1 MSKNRDKKHTKQK
14 HDREAHHQEVVEKE
28 QSASERVLVETP
40 KGSSRL
46 RFMLNL
52 GLVIFLLLIF
62 SITGPMMSALTG
74 DGTSGEDVFVSW
86 KLPGGEQRTL
96 SIRDF
101 YIEKRNLKMLE
112 PLFPFLL
119 MAPDTKP
126 EDDENVARFLIME
139 DLARLAGV
147 SAAGEEMSEL
157 ILNLFGTSDNYRMF
171 VARQGRDVTPAM
183 FEAVLQRGLA
193 YRRYRSLMATAVGEV
208 DPEEVVVQWKET
220 NQEYRFQYVTLEAT
234 AFEEEA
240 KGQVPDVE
248 VLQDW
253 FDALP
258 TYQTREFN
266 TDESWGADL
275 AFFAIDAETLPQTL
289 LDRFPPVEGSDPEL
303 AARDYYNSLSYVRFV
318 RPEEEVDDESETDGT
333 ETDGTDTDASETDD
347 PDAGEPDAPAEET
360 DPEGDAEAPTE
371 DDDTEGDTEGEDT
384 IEPEPEE
391 PEVDDRFYPYEE
403 VAEAAR
409 REAPVYNA
417 FVAWLADINR
427 RVAEGEAVD
436 LETEAISM
444 GLSYERVDPRT
455 ATAWTEGTEA
465 WAGERLVS
473 AMRGVE
479 EGSFSRWIAV
489 EEGGFAVGRITERRP
504 PSLPPFEEIR
514 ERVAEKWAVER
525 SSEIALER
533 LQAIRETFREPADE
547 EPADGSEES
556 PDENAEETPDESA
569 EETPDENAEETPDE
583 NAEETPDE
591 NVEEEEAEDE
601 PFLPVTE
608 LEALRSAVEAAG
620 YELVDRDY
628 QPRNPGVGYDYASET
643 PADRYLR
650 TTSLLFSL
658 EDGQLPEPQTSRDLK
673 NAFLVRY
680 DSQRDPSLESM
691 GPFEL
696 TSEGGMM
703 ARTAAQEFFTATF
716 DNPEWVAKTYLLKFA
731 DPPAPEEPEAP
742 AE

>member
-1 MSKNRDKKHTKQK
+1 MSKNRDKKHSQQK

-28 QSASERVLVETP
+28 QSASERVLVEAP

-74 DGTSGEDVFVSW
+74 DGGAGEDVFVSW

-112 PLFPFLL
+112 PLYPFLL

-126 EDDENVARFLIME
+126 ENDENVARFLILE

-157 ILNLFGTSDNYRMF
+157 ILELFVTADNYKMF

-183 FEAVLQRGLA
+183 FETVLQRGLA
-193 YRRYRSLMATAVGEV
+193 YRRYRSLVASAVGEV
-208 DPEEVVVQWKET
+208 DPEEVVVEWKES

-240 KGQVPDVE
+240 KGQVPDIE

-253 FDALP
+253 FDELP
-258 TYQTREFN
+258 AYQTREFN
-266 TDESWGADL
+266 TEESWGADL
-275 AFFAIDAETLPQTL
+275 AFFAVDSETLPQTL
-289 LDRFPPVEGSDPEL
+289 LDRFPPAEGTDPEL

-318 RPEEEVDDESETDGT
+318 RPEDEVKDETDSEESETDVS
-333 ETDGTDTDASETDD
+333 DTDATD
-347 PDAGEPDAPAEET
+347 AEEPDESAEET
-360 DPEGDAEAPTE
+360 EQ
-371 DDDTEGDTEGEDT
+371 EGDTEEPIESEGEDT
-384 IEPEPEE
+384 SEPEVEE
-391 PEVDDRFYPYEE
+391 PEVDERFYPYEE

-417 FVAWLADINR
+417 FVAWLADVNR

-444 GLSYERVDPRT
+444 GLSYQRVDPRT
-455 ATAWTEGTEA
+455 ATAWSEGLEA

-514 ERVAEKWAVER
+514 DRVAEKWAVER

-533 LQAIRETFREPADE
+533 LQAIRETFRPPAEE
-547 EPADGSEES
+547 EPADGSEET
-556 PDENAEETPDESA
+556 PDEDAEETPDEL
-569 EETPDENAEETPDE
+569 
-583 NAEETPDE
+583 
-591 NVEEEEAEDE
+591 
-601 PFLPVTE
+601 FLPVTE
-608 LEALRSAVEAAG
+608 LEAFQSAVEAAG

-628 QPRNPGVGYDYASET
+628 QPRNPGAGYDFTSES
-643 PADRYLR
+643 PSDRHLR

-658 EDGQLPEPQTSRDLK
+658 EDGQLPEAQTSRDLK

-680 DSQRDPSLESM
+680 DSKRDPSIDKM
-691 GPFEL
+691 GPYEL
-696 TSEGGMM
+696 TSQGGMM
-703 ARTAAQEFFTATF
+703 ARTAAQEFFTTTL
-716 DNPEWVAKTYLLKFA
+716 DNPEWVEKTYLLKFA
-731 DPPAPEEPEAP
+731 EAPPPEKPEGPEGSETPEEP
-742 AE
+742 AEQ